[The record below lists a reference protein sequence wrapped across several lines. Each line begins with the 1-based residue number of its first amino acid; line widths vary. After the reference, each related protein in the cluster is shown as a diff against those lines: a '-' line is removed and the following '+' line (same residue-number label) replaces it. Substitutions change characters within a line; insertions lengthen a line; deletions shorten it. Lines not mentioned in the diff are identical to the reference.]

1 MRSQFFLIPAAVV
14 ASVASAPAAHA
25 EVYMDIG
32 KAQELM
38 FPGATFSENFLTLN
52 QDQYNAII
60 TASDVV
66 PYSRNIKAWRVSTG
80 GWFIIDQ
87 VRGKDDWIT
96 YALAID
102 AAGTVRHIEIL
113 ECLEHYDGI
122 RNPAWLAQFLGRKQG
137 VKFNDVATISGATL
151 SAGQMTAGVK
161 RLLATY
167 TVVLAQTAG
176 TS

>member
-1 MRSQFFLIPAAVV
+1 MRSQFMLIPAAVV
-14 ASVASAPAAHA
+14 AVAGATAAHA
-25 EVYMDIG
+25 EVYMDIA

-38 FPGATFSENFLTLN
+38 FPGATFSQNFVELN

-60 TASDVV
+60 NASDVV
-66 PYSRNIKAWRVSTG
+66 PYSRNLKAWRVSTG

-87 VRGKDDWIT
+87 VRGKDDWVT
-96 YALAID
+96 YALAISP
-102 AAGTVRHIEIL
+102 AGAVQNIEIL

-137 VKFNDVATISGATL
+137 AKFNDVVTISGATL

-167 TVVLAQTAG
+167 TVVLAQSSG